1 MFAFV
6 FGLLRAL
13 IQNVLSFVETARM
26 ARTGVD
32 RQAGDAG
39 GFGSAILTVVVHSLM
54 LVGWIASV

>member
-1 MFAFV
+1 MLAFV

-39 GFGSAILTVVVHSLM
+39 GFGSAILAVVVHGECRL
-54 LVGWIASV
+54 I